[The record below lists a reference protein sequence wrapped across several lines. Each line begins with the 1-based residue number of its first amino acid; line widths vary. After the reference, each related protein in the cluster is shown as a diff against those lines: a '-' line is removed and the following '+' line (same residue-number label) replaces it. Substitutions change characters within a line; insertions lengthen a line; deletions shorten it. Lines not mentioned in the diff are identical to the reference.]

1 MMAKSFGIHKLELLE
16 GVTPEEFESFA
27 NTIYNPTATDENVP
41 SKVQLRVVK
50 GDKGE
55 RNEQYN
61 LIIEFPTVEIR
72 NAITGTPPSE
82 SGPDT
87 KENKEFFE
95 YMKDLQDNFS
105 KYAKGVG
112 YTDYF
117 EL

>member
-95 YMKDLQDNFS
+95 YIKDLDNFF
-105 KYAKGVG
+105 KYAKSIG

>member
-1 MMAKSFGIHKLELLE
+1 MAKSFGIHKLELLE

-41 SKVQLRVVK
+41 SKVQIRVVK

-55 RNEQYN
+55 RNEQYS

-72 NAITGTPPSE
+72 NAITGTPPS
-82 SGPDT
+82 GPDT
-87 KENKEFFE
+87 SKKENKEFFE

>member
-1 MMAKSFGIHKLELLE
+1 MMAKSFGIHNLELLE
-16 GVTPEEFESFA
+16 GVTSEEFESFV
-27 NTIYNPTATDENVP
+27 NTIYNPAATDKNVP
-41 SKVQLRVVK
+41 SRVQLRVVK

-95 YMKDLQDNFS
+95 YIKDLNDNFH
-105 KYAKGVG
+105 KYAKRVG

>member
-1 MMAKSFGIHKLELLE
+1 MAKSFGIHKLELLE

-95 YMKDLQDNFS
+95 YIKDLDNFF
-105 KYAKGVG
+105 KYAKSIG